1 MQVLYPN
8 FAAQYLI
15 FTFLILLQPYYFP
28 QRIIAIYFRYI
39 SPVSIQIMPIMALKL
54 TQECFNI
61 SAGKCTAVTNLK
73 QKHDQR
79 CSSRVESLA
88 PCRY

>member
-28 QRIIAIYFRYI
+28 QRLIAIYL
-39 SPVSIQIMPIMALKL
+39 SPVSIQIMPNGPEVDPGM
-54 TQECFNI
+54 F
-61 SAGKCTAVTNLK
+61 
-73 QKHDQR
+73 
-79 CSSRVESLA
+79 
-88 PCRY
+88 

>member
-28 QRIIAIYFRYI
+28 QRIIAIYFRYMYI
-39 SPVSIQIMPIMALKL
+39 SPVSIQIMPNGPEVDPGM
-54 TQECFNI
+54 F
-61 SAGKCTAVTNLK
+61 
-73 QKHDQR
+73 
-79 CSSRVESLA
+79 
-88 PCRY
+88 